1 MKALLVYMFE
11 AAVCSGILQA
21 AYAWLLERRVPHR
34 WCRIYLLLS
43 VPLAAIIPLLR
54 IPVWPG
60 EVITAVAPTAG
71 LPTAQIVVEPVASP
85 VLDPTGLFVALLALG
100 TALLAGVMVA
110 QIIRIRYLRRGAEI
124 TRTRRFTLIR
134 TLQKIASFSFLR
146 SIYVWQQTPAEEME
160 AIVRHEM
167 SHIAHRH
174 SIERLVM
181 ESMKALLWWNPFVW
195 IAARRLTEAEEFE
208 ADSDVLKEGYDK
220 ELYMHVI
227 FRQLFGYSPEIAN
240 GLRSSLTKKR
250 FQMMLSQ
257 TPGRHA
263 LLRLAGTLPAI
274 AGLLCAFSFTTRAA
288 EIRTTSETVQT
299 AGDEKNVS
307 FIIADNQ
314 DGKPLSGTLIQIEG
328 TSRGTVTDE
337 KGYAEIEAAP
347 GTTMQITLVGYDT
360 KEVHVSEN
368 NEPVRYVIMLERS
381 EAPNGEQAATPDN
394 DEDTVLVA
402 EQMPTFQGGD
412 LNTFRNWVQEGLRYP
427 QGALDAGIQGRVV
440 ITFVVDKEGA
450 VTDVEILQ
458 SPNARLSDEVIRR
471 LRESPKWTPARDQGK
486 LVRIKYVIPIDFRL
500 PSKPE
505 QTAEAA
511 ADDEPFLVVEQM
523 PTFQGGDLNTFRN
536 WVLTH
541 LRYPQEAV
549 QKRIQGRVVLT
560 FVVERDGSI
569 GEVHILMSPDK
580 QLTEEAVRVVKSASG
595 LWTPGEQRGKKVRLK
610 YTIPIDFRL
619 DGAKDPAQES
629 QPATPATETIG

>member
-34 WCRIYLLLS
+34 WSRIYLLLS
-43 VPLAAIIPLLR
+43 VPLAVVIPLLR
-54 IPVWPG
+54 IPVWSG
-60 EVITAVAPTAG
+60 EVITTVTPTAG
-71 LPTAQIVVEPVASP
+71 LPTAPIAAEPLASP
-85 VLDPTGLFVALLALG
+85 AFDPTGLFAALLALG
-100 TALLAGVMVA
+100 TVLLAGVMVA
-110 QIIRIRYLRRGAEI
+110 QIIRIRHLRRDAEI
-124 TRTRRFTLIR
+124 TRTRRFTLVR
-134 TLQKIASFSFLR
+134 TLQQIASFSFLR
-146 SIYVWQQTPAEEME
+146 SIYVWRNTPAEELE

-174 SIERLVM
+174 TAERLVM

-195 IAARRLTEAEEFE
+195 IAARRLTEVEEFE
-208 ADSDVLKEGYDK
+208 ADSDVLQEGYDK

-288 EIRTTSETVQT
+288 ELPTDAANGPTT
-299 AGDEKNVS
+299 GDGKSVS
-307 FIIADNQ
+307 LLIADNR
-314 DGKPLSGTLIQIEG
+314 GGEPLSGAAVQVEG
-328 TSRGTVTDE
+328 SSRGTVTDE

-347 GTTMQITLVGYDT
+347 GSTMQITLAGYDT
-360 KEVHVSEN
+360 KEVRVSEDD
-368 NEPVRYVIMLERS
+368 EPVRHVIMLERS

-427 QGALDAGIQGRVV
+427 QGALDAGIEGRVV

-450 VTDVEILQ
+450 VTDAEILQ
-458 SPNARLSDEVIRR
+458 SPDSRFSDEVIRR
-471 LRESPKWTPARDQGK
+471 LRESPKWNPARDQGK
-486 LVRIKYVIPIDFRL
+486 PVRIKYVIPIDFRL

-505 QTAEAA
+505 QTAAA
-511 ADDEPFLVVEQM
+511 ASGDEPFLVVEQM

-536 WVLTH
+536 WVMTH

-549 QKRIQGRVVLT
+549 RKGTQGRVVLT
-560 FVVERDGSI
+560 FVVEKDGSI
-569 GEVHILMSPDK
+569 GEIRDIMSPDK
-580 QLTEEAVRVVKSASG
+580 QLSEEAIRVVRSASG
-595 LWTPGEQRGKKVRLK
+595 LWTPGEQRGEKVRLK

-619 DGAKDPAQES
+619 DSTEAPAGKP

>member
-1 MKALLVYMFE
+1 
-11 AAVCSGILQA
+11 
-21 AYAWLLERRVPHR
+21 
-34 WCRIYLLLS
+34 
-43 VPLAAIIPLLR
+43 
-54 IPVWPG
+54 
-60 EVITAVAPTAG
+60 
-71 LPTAQIVVEPVASP
+71 
-85 VLDPTGLFVALLALG
+85 
-100 TALLAGVMVA
+100 
-110 QIIRIRYLRRGAEI
+110 
-124 TRTRRFTLIR
+124 
-134 TLQKIASFSFLR
+134 
-146 SIYVWQQTPAEEME
+146 
-160 AIVRHEM
+160 
-167 SHIAHRH
+167 
-174 SIERLVM
+174 
-181 ESMKALLWWNPFVW
+181 
-195 IAARRLTEAEEFE
+195 
-208 ADSDVLKEGYDK
+208 
-220 ELYMHVI
+220 
-227 FRQLFGYSPEIAN
+227 
-240 GLRSSLTKKR
+240 
-250 FQMMLSQ
+250 MLSQ

-263 LLRLAGTLPAI
+263 LLRLAGTIPAI

-299 AGDEKNVS
+299 VGDEKNVS

-347 GTTMQITLVGYDT
+347 GSTMQITLAGYDT
-360 KEVHVSEN
+360 KEVRVSED
-368 NEPVRYVIMLERS
+368 NEPVRHVIMLERS

-412 LNTFRNWVQEGLRYP
+412 LNTFRNWVQEGIRYP

-458 SPNARLSDEVIRR
+458 SPDARLSDEVIRR

-505 QTAEAA
+505 QTAAA
-511 ADDEPFLVVEQM
+511 ASGDEPFLVVEQM

-560 FVVERDGSI
+560 FVVEKDGSI
-569 GEVHILMSPDK
+569 GEIRDIMSPDK
-580 QLTEEAVRVVKSASG
+580 QLSEEAIRVVRSASG
-595 LWTPGEQRGKKVRLK
+595 LWTPGEQRGEKVRLK

-619 DGAKDPAQES
+619 DSTEAPAGKP
-629 QPATPATETIG
+629 QPATPATETIE

>member
-1 MKALLVYMFE
+1 MKTLLIHMTEV
-11 AAVCSGILQA
+11 VICSGILQA

-43 VPLAAIIPLLR
+43 VPLAVAIPLLR
-54 IPVWPG
+54 IPVWPA
-60 EVITAVAPTAG
+60 EVIVPTAVTVGTPMPEVVAEASTPQAYDPTALIFL
-71 LPTAQIVVEPVASP
+71 LP
-85 VLDPTGLFVALLALG
+85 ALG
-100 TALLAGVMVA
+100 TALLVGVMIA
-110 QIIRIRYLRRGAEI
+110 QIVHIRRLHRGAEI
-124 TRTRRFTLIR
+124 TRTRRFTLVR
-134 TLQKIASFSFLR
+134 TLQQIASFSFLR
-146 SIYVWQQTPAEEME
+146 SIYVWRNTPAEELE

-174 SIERLVM
+174 TVERLVM

-195 IAARRLTEAEEFE
+195 IAARRLTEVEEFE
-208 ADSDVLKEGYDK
+208 ADSDVLKEGYDR
-220 ELYMHVI
+220 EHYMHVI

-274 AGLLCAFSFTTRAA
+274 AGLLCVFSFTTRAA
-288 EIRTTSETVQT
+288 ELPTDTTGQT
-299 AGDEKNVS
+299 TGDGKSVS
-307 FIIADNQ
+307 CLIADNQ
-314 DGKPLSGTLIQIEG
+314 GGKSLSGAAVQIEG
-328 TSRGTVTDE
+328 SSRGSITDE
-337 KGYAEIEAAP
+337 EGYAETDVLP
-347 GTTMQITLVGYDT
+347 GTTVQISKTDYT
-360 KEVHVSEN
+360 TREVRVSEDD
-368 NEPVRYVIMLERS
+368 EPARYTVMMESSGIPS
-381 EAPNGEQAATPDN
+381 GKQDATPDN

-427 QGALDAGIQGRVV
+427 QGAFDAGIEGRVV

-450 VTDVEILQ
+450 VTNAEILQ
-458 SPNARLSDEVIRR
+458 SPDTRFSDEVIRR
-471 LRESPKWTPARDQGK
+471 LRESPKWNPARDQGK

-500 PSKPE
+500 SSKPE
-505 QTAEAA
+505 QTAATA
-511 ADDEPFLVVEQM
+511 SGDEPFLVVEQM

-536 WVLTH
+536 WVMTH
-541 LRYPQEAV
+541 LRYPQEAAR
-549 QKRIQGRVVLT
+549 KGTQGRVVLT
-560 FVVERDGSI
+560 FVVEKDGSI
-569 GEVHILMSPDK
+569 GEIRDIMSPDK
-580 QLTEEAVRVVKSASG
+580 QLSEEAIRVVRSASG
-595 LWTPGEQRGKKVRLK
+595 LWTPGEQRGEKVRLK

-619 DGAKDPAQES
+619 DSTEAPAGKP